1 MATGLRYRLRRA
13 ARKIAA
19 QHQHIHAI
27 LADFDGALANGSRDL
42 VAELYGRYRSALEAH
57 FALEEEV
64 FFPALHGLQPEH
76 EPELDALSRDH
87 EVFLAELVGLGERLE
102 DARLDA
108 FERAFRDLVRALDL
122 HEQREEVIAR
132 SLPGAAGEDQS
143 GSGGSRSA
151 STSGVESSS

>member
-1 MATGLRYRLRRA
+1 MDRMATGLRFRLRRA

-27 LADFDGALANGSRDL
+27 LADFDVALAEGSPDR

-76 EPELDALSRDH
+76 ERELDALSRDH
-87 EVFLAELVGLGERLE
+87 EGFLAELAGLGERLA
-102 DARLDA
+102 DDRLWRLA
-108 FERAFRDLVRALDL
+108 
-122 HEQREEVIAR
+122 
-132 SLPGAAGEDQS
+132 
-143 GSGGSRSA
+143 
-151 STSGVESSS
+151 